1 MKLVHAPF
9 RLKSLG
15 ISIFMLL
22 VINVLVA
29 QNASVCPIG
38 VGMEPQQ
45 DAETK
50 STSFVSE
57 VYFQQYA
64 KWNNLKN
71 LKFSDDKRSQISLIN
86 IGKSRQFIG
95 NNMNFQIPAGATIH
109 GITLMVEGQSSSY
122 KEIDEV
128 EIVLTGKD
136 GEPKGANKK
145 NTAKLQKAWS
155 KNRDGNDHT
164 WMYGSSTDTWG
175 TTWQAADINSPNFGY
190 QIQIRSIITDTIDV
204 EIDQISIIVD
214 YSPPYSFCDDK
225 CLTFYID
232 KYELYGSYV
241 WDFPQG
247 FNMVSASPYNQTID
261 LKITTAAYGIYSI
274 CVDVYDK
281 EGDFAERCCREF
293 LYQDCTSSAIKGI
306 VWQDFNDNQLREPG
320 DSFIPNTALVLYTEA
335 GVAVDT
341 TLSDANGYYEFT
353 QLVAGN
359 YYIKSQE
366 LANTSM
372 ILFNG
377 IDPDFNSDITNAF
390 GVGSTDLITT
400 EIGKTVSNIDF
411 GYTPLVNIGDFV
423 WSDDNFNG
431 LQDNNENGINSVQVQ
446 LRHVNGS
453 LYLTTVTNEQGK
465 YKFENIPANQYYVQF
480 VAGSNYLPTFQNLT
494 STTTNSKID
503 QNQKTPIISFTSIGS
518 NLNMDAGYYLS
529 SSLGDLVWEDLNGNG
544 IYEAASETGIPNVTV
559 TLKGTAGNGDVIN
572 KNTTTNASG
581 IYVFDNLLPGQ
592 YELTFALPSGYYFTT
607 ANVGTD
613 NEDSDVINGTISN
626 INISSGNNIN
636 HLDAGMYRKG
646 SLGDFVWEDI
656 NADGVQQVGE
666 PGIENITIELYDLT
680 NSDTSFVG
688 ETKSDPQGFYAFNDL
703 KPGQYLIKIQ
713 ASSDLAYTLL
723 NIGDE
728 TRDNDAINGI
738 ISPISLSSGQ
748 TSNLY
753 DAGLV
758 RYGKIGNRAWHDV
771 NGNGSQEANESG
783 LAGVQIQLTGTTFL
797 GHPVSKTTF
806 TFTDG
811 NYGFDFLLP
820 GNYSLQATPQ
830 SGYLFT
836 KSNAVANADIDSDG
850 VNGLINGI
858 NIQSGNIISNL
869 DYGFYKTA
877 QVGDF
882 VWEDTDGNG
891 LQDAGENGV
900 ANINLELTGTAGDGS
915 TVVKQTTTNAS
926 GLYVFADLKPG
937 KYYINITLPQGVTL
951 SEANQGNDQI
961 DSDFN
966 NALITSE
973 ISLVSGQSDLTQD
986 AGIIKQ
992 ASIGDFVWHD
1002 ANANGI
1008 QDINEVGI
1016 EGAKINLTGITSFGS
1031 SISRSVFTDANGK
1044 YSFTQLQ
1051 PGTYN
1056 LYFEKP
1062 ASYEYTLNNVGTDD
1076 LDSDVGSNDGMVS
1089 GINILSGMDVTGYD
1103 AGMVSRSSIGNF
1115 VWEDVN
1121 GNGRQNSGESGIT
1134 NVKISIEGIDFYG
1147 NVYINEVYTNNDGI
1161 FSFDNLLPGTYRL
1174 TSSKPADFEFS
1185 APNQGDDTGDSDA
1198 INGIVTNI
1206 QLLSNQQINDI
1217 DVGLFR
1223 FSNLGD
1229 FIWEDKNADG
1239 VQDANE
1245 NGIENVQISLTGTSG
1260 IGQAINLVVLTD
1272 TNGKYSFGSLEPGTY
1287 TINVAKPNNY
1297 NWTRSNFGNTDTDSD
1312 FTNGSLSNIVI
1323 SSGTTRNDLDGGLF
1337 RYAGLGDFVW
1347 SDANLNGRQDVG
1359 ELGIKDIS
1367 IQLNGTDGAGNAVT
1381 QSTTTDESG
1390 VYAFNNLTPGN
1401 YSLTLTLPSGYAH
1414 TKNDPTIDSN
1424 YNSDGINGVI
1434 SNISLISGQTN
1445 NDQDFGLIRA
1455 LEIGDYVWEDL
1466 NVNGVQD
1473 ANEPGIAN
1481 VALTLTGT
1489 TFDGTNVTL
1498 TTNTDSDGRY
1508 KFVGLFPGDYNISIN
1523 IPNGYSPTLTM
1534 AGGDDKYDSNL
1545 SESLNSVSFSVISND
1560 LNIDFGLI
1568 RLGRIGD
1575 LVWEDL
1581 NCNGIQEA
1589 GEPGISGMT
1598 IRLEGLDL
1606 FSNII
1611 DLSTTSDVNGN
1622 YIFENIKP
1630 GSYRVV
1636 FDVPATYEFSQ
1647 AMVNAVTLVSG
1658 QQVLTIDAPFFRRA
1672 TLGDYVWND
1681 LNDNGLQDANE
1692 HGLAGIKVIL
1702 TSNSTVPTILLDTL
1716 TEASGKYLFD
1726 KLKPG
1731 NYDLQ
1736 FEIPVGYKA
1745 AKNHVGSN
1753 NDVDSDIQ
1761 SDGFVRNITL
1771 ISGEVSTNVDAGFTI
1786 ISNAFIGDFVWE
1798 DLNGNGVQDAGEPG
1812 IEGISVQ
1819 LTGTTTLGTPV
1830 NISTISASNGSYGFD
1845 NLEAGTY
1852 SVLFSPS
1859 GSYRFTSPSSATDD
1873 IDSDANPNTGATR
1886 SVTITATERVHYLDA
1901 GFYRLS
1907 SIGDFVWNDLNK
1919 NGLQDSSEPGIEGV
1933 RLSLINNLGSVVT
1946 EDVSDVNGQYLFEN
1960 IVPGTFSIRANVP
1973 TNFVLSAQNNSDLNL
1988 NSDFSINN
1996 GAAETQSFSL
2006 ISNTTNTTIDLGLS
2020 SANARISG
2028 IVWADDNGDGI
2039 RANNEPLKLGKLVYL
2054 LNVAGDT
2061 LAIDTTMQDGSYT
2074 FVDLVSGQYK
2084 VAFERISDSLF
2095 TYFRSGSDKLIDSD
2109 VEDKFIGLT
2118 PIFDLM
2124 GGIDIDGMNAGYTGY
2139 SSIGDFVWLDVDN
2152 NGLQSTNESG
2162 LNGITVLLMNNTGLV
2177 LDSTTTSLLSGTN
2190 LGGYYVFDSL
2200 PYGEYKIRFVLREN
2214 LAYTIHVP
2222 APLATNSDVINPTGE
2237 TDNFQIA
2244 PNAQRNDIDAGF
2256 YLLAP
2261 VTGNIRG
2268 IVWQDRNNNKVKDA
2282 SENILP
2288 NVTVSLYSLAGILVS
2303 EKVSGADGSYSFDNV
2318 TFGDYYIK
2326 TQSITDLIFVKYSGT
2341 SVPFDSD
2348 ITNDFGV
2355 GTTRLLNLFPGSTLE
2370 NIDLGYSE
2378 KISIGDFVWEDLN
2391 NNGLQDT
2398 DEPGLQNVVV
2408 KLFDEA
2414 GIFVDS
2420 VKTDVNGL
2428 YKIENIAVGN
2438 YRLTFSKIN
2447 SFVYAV
2453 NNPSDPDKNS
2463 KPNMQTGAT
2472 ALLDMLVAKNYT
2484 NIDAGYVRSGSIGD
2498 IVWLDLNGNGIF
2510 QSNEPG
2516 INDIVIELFNTSGMK
2531 VAETSTI
2538 VRESDSFIGYYIF
2551 ENVRP
2556 DDYYIKFNIPSNYLI
2571 PPSNAS
2577 GDEDTDNDITGQN
2590 GANTT
2595 DVFSV
2600 GSGENI
2606 TNIDAGAYLPATIGD
2621 LVWDDLNKNG
2631 LQDDG
2636 EPGLPNVTVKL
2647 FAQSGLQLATTMTDS
2662 QGRYSFGGLRQRLY
2676 YLQFTILNGYE
2687 FTTQYAGSES
2697 KKDSDADATG
2707 TTPLIALAHGSNFL
2721 DVDAGMFRSSQR
2733 LVMGTVWNDTNQ
2745 DGLRTE
2751 NESLLQNVKIDLINN
2766 QLKVVQSYVTNH
2778 AGMYCVSTPIKGT
2791 HYIQVLAPD
2800 NHVFTQKNVPGF
2812 PDTDSDVDEN
2822 GYSNGVVLDDAYLMK
2837 YVDAGIYY
2845 KETATL
2851 KGLAWVDNNKNGIR
2865 EDQEERLK
2873 DVVIFLF
2880 NKNKIF
2886 IKSTK
2891 TNDLG
2896 QYLFNKLDPGSYY
2909 CLLPEFPD
2917 KGFVLYTGANQ
2928 DRDSEITNQFG
2939 KGTTRLITVAGLTT
2953 TDNFDFGYYSTN
2965 SIADLQASESDVNI
2979 YPNPAIYDITIS
2991 LPDGIQECE
3000 YYIYDTSG
3008 KLIINGKT
3016 ENGSVVIDADI
3027 LRAGRYMVRLVSE
3040 NQSWNKSFIK
3050 ITD

>member
-15 ISIFMLL
+15 ILIFIML
-22 VINVLVA
+22 VINGLVA

-71 LKFSDDKRSQISLIN
+71 LKFSDDKRSQTSLIN

-320 DSFIPNTALVLYTEA
+320 DSFIPNTALILYTAA

-341 TLSDANGYYEFT
+341 TLSDASGYYEFT

-359 YYIKSQE
+359 YYIKTQS
-366 LANTSM
+366 LTNTSM

-390 GVGSTDLITT
+390 GFGSTDIITT

-431 LQDNNENGINSVQVQ
+431 LQDNNENGINNVQVQ
-446 LRHVNGS
+446 LRHVDGS
-453 LYLTTVTNEQGK
+453 LYLTTVTNELGK

-480 VAGSNYLPTFQNLT
+480 AAGGNYIPTFQNLT

-529 SSLGDLVWEDLNGNG
+529 STLGDLVWEDLNGNG
-544 IYEAASETGIPNVTV
+544 IYEAASEIGIPNVTV
-559 TLKGTAGNGDVIN
+559 TLKGTAGNGDIIN
-572 KNTTTNASG
+572 RNTTTNNSG

-626 INISSGNNIN
+626 INISSGNNID

-656 NADGVQQVGE
+656 NADGVQQVDE
-666 PGIENITIELYDLT
+666 PGIENISVELYELSGT
-680 NSDTSFVG
+680 DTVYIG
-688 ETKSDPQGFYAFNDL
+688 QTKSDQQGLYAFNDP

-771 NGNGSQEANESG
+771 NGNGSQDANEPG

-820 GNYSLQATPQ
+820 GNYSLQATAQ

-850 VNGLINGI
+850 INGLINGI
-858 NIQSGNIISNL
+858 NIQSGTIISNL

-937 KYYINITLPQGVTL
+937 KYYINITLPQGATL

-1008 QDINEVGI
+1008 QDTNEAGI
-1016 EGAKINLTGITSFGS
+1016 AGAKINLTGITSSGS
-1031 SISRSVFTDANGK
+1031 AIDRSVFTNANGK
-1044 YSFTQLQ
+1044 YSFTQLL

-1056 LYFEKP
+1056 LSFEKLTN
-1062 ASYEYTLNNVGTDD
+1062 YEYTLANVGTDD
-1076 LDSDVGSNDGMVS
+1076 LDSDGGTDGIVS
-1089 GINILSGMDVTGYD
+1089 GIMVSSGIDLTGYD
-1103 AGMVSRSSIGNF
+1103 VGMVTRSSIGNF

-1121 GNGRQNSGESGIT
+1121 GDGRQNTGEAGLSGIK
-1134 NVKISIEGIDFYG
+1134 VAIDGTDIFGTSYSDD
-1147 NVYINEVYTNNDGI
+1147 VFTNNDGNYT
-1161 FSFDNLLPGTYRL
+1161 FANLLPGTYRL
-1174 TSSKPADFEFS
+1174 TFSKATDFEFS

-1217 DVGLFR
+1217 DAGIYR

-1229 FIWEDKNADG
+1229 FIWEDMNANG

-1245 NGIENVQISLTGTSG
+1245 NGIENVEISLTGTSG
-1260 IGQAINLVVLTD
+1260 IGQAINLTVLTD
-1272 TNGKYSFGSLEPGTY
+1272 TNGKYLFGSLEPGTY

-1312 FTNGSLSNIVI
+1312 FANGSLSNIVI
-1323 SSGTTRNDLDGGLF
+1323 SSGTTRNDLDGGLL

-1359 ELGIKDIS
+1359 ESGIRDIS
-1367 IQLNGTDGAGNAVT
+1367 IQLNGIDGAGNAVT
-1381 QSTTTDESG
+1381 RSTTTDESG
-1390 VYAFNNLTPGN
+1390 IYAFNNLTPGS
-1401 YSLTLTLPSGYAH
+1401 YTITMTLQAGYAH
-1414 TKNDPTIDSN
+1414 TKNDPSIDSN
-1424 YNSDGINGVI
+1424 LNSDGINGVI
-1434 SNISLISGQTN
+1434 SNISLISGQTK

-1489 TFDGTNVTL
+1489 TFDGTSLSL
-1498 TTNTDSDGRY
+1498 TTSTDSDGRY

-1534 AGGDDKYDSNL
+1534 AGGDDKFDSNL
-1545 SESLNSVSFSVISND
+1545 SESQNSVTFSVISTD
-1560 LNIDFGLI
+1560 MNIDFGLI

-1581 NCNGIQEA
+1581 NCNGIREA

-1598 IRLEGLDL
+1598 IRLEGVDL

-1630 GSYRVV
+1630 GSYKVV
-1636 FDVPATYEFSQ
+1636 FDVPANYEFSQ
-1647 AMVNAVTLVSG
+1647 AMVNVLTLVSG

-1672 TLGDYVWND
+1672 TLGDFVWND

-1692 HGLAGIKVIL
+1692 HGLAGIKVVL
-1702 TSNSTVPTILLDTL
+1702 TSNSTVPPIMVDTL
-1716 TEASGKYLFD
+1716 TDVTGKYLFD
-1726 KLKPG
+1726 KLKPS
-1731 NYDLQ
+1731 NYDVQ
-1736 FEIPVGYKA
+1736 FEIPTGYKA
-1745 AKNHVGSN
+1745 AKIKVGSN

-1798 DLNGNGVQDAGEPG
+1798 DTNGNGIQDTSEPG

-1819 LTGTTTLGTPV
+1819 LTGTTILGTPV

-1852 SVLFSPS
+1852 SVKFSTT
-1859 GSYRFTSPSSATDD
+1859 GTYRFTAPSSTTDD
-1873 IDSDANPNTGATR
+1873 LDSDANPNTGATR

-1919 NGLQDSSEPGIEGV
+1919 NGLQDSSEPAIEGV
-1933 RLSLINNLGSVVT
+1933 RLSLINSLGSVVT
-1946 EDVSDVNGQYLFEN
+1946 VDVSDVNGNYSFDNL
-1960 IVPGTFSIRANVP
+1960 VPGNYTIKAEVP
-1973 TNFVLSAQNNSDLNL
+1973 TNYVLTTQNNIDLNL
-1988 NSDFSINN
+1988 NSDFSLINGN
-1996 GAAETQSFSL
+1996 AVTPTIAVS
-2006 ISNTTNTTIDLGLS
+2006 SNSSNNNIDLGLS
-2020 SANARISG
+2020 AAKASISG
-2028 IVWADDNGDGI
+2028 LAWSDNNGDGI
-2039 RANNEPLKLGKLVYL
+2039 ITNGEPFKQGKLVYL
-2054 LNVAGDT
+2054 LNIAGDT
-2061 LAIDTTMQDGSYT
+2061 LAIDTT
-2074 FVDLVSGQYK
+2074 DLNGNYAFNDLSAGEYVI
-2084 VAFERISDSLF
+2084 AFEIITDSLF
-2095 TYFRSGSDKLIDSD
+2095 TYFRLGNEGLVDND
-2109 VEDKFIGLT
+2109 VESKLVGHT
-2118 PIFDLM
+2118 PVLNLV
-2124 GGIDIDGMNAGYTGY
+2124 GGIDLVGVNAGYTGY
-2139 SSIGDFVWLDVDN
+2139 SSIGNFVWLDADKD
-2152 NGLQSTNESG
+2152 GLQIASEIGINGIAVYLLGDTGAIIDSTN
-2162 LNGITVLLMNNTGLV
+2162 
-2177 LDSTTTSLLSGTN
+2177 TSLLPGTN
-2190 LGGYYVFDSL
+2190 RGGYYLFDHL
-2200 PYGEYKIRFVLREN
+2200 PYGQYQVRFALKEN
-2214 LAYTIHVP
+2214 LAYTIHDP
-2222 APLATNSDVINPTGE
+2222 ASLTTNSDVVNPTGE
-2237 TDNFQIA
+2237 TSVFQLL
-2244 PNAQRNDIDAGF
+2244 PNTKNNDIDAGLF
-2256 YLLAP
+2256 LIAP
-2261 VTGNIRG
+2261 VTGSIHG
-2268 IVWQDRNNNKVKDA
+2268 IVWQDRNNNKVKDGA
-2282 SENILP
+2282 ENTIP
-2288 NVTVSLYSLAGILVS
+2288 NITVSLYTLTGTLVT
-2303 EKVSGADGSYSFDNV
+2303 EQVSATDGSYKFDNIPL
-2318 TFGDYYIK
+2318 GDYYIK
-2326 TQSITDLIFVKYSGT
+2326 TQTITDLIFVKYSGT

-2348 ITNDFGV
+2348 ITNAYGL
-2355 GTTRLLNLFPGSTLE
+2355 GTTRLLIVFPGDTLK
-2370 NIDLGYSE
+2370 NVDLGYSE
-2378 KISIGDFVWEDLN
+2378 KISIGDFVWDDLN

-2398 DEPGLQNVVV
+2398 GEPGIQNVIV
-2408 KLFDEA
+2408 KLYDEA
-2414 GIFVDS
+2414 GMFVDS
-2420 VKTDVNGL
+2420 IKSDANGL
-2428 YKIENIAVGN
+2428 YKFENVAVGK
-2438 YRLTFSKIN
+2438 YKLTFSKL
-2447 SFVYAV
+2447 STYLYAQ
-2453 NNPSDPDKNS
+2453 NNTVDPNKNS
-2463 KPNMQTGAT
+2463 KSNMQTGST
-2472 ALLDMLVAKNYT
+2472 DLLDMMVAKEYT
-2484 NIDAGYVRSGSIGD
+2484 NIDAGYIKSASIGD
-2498 IVWLDLNGNGIF
+2498 IVWLDLNGNGVF
-2510 QSNEPG
+2510 QANEPG
-2516 INDIVIELFNTSGMK
+2516 INNVKVELYQTNGTK
-2531 VAETSTI
+2531 VAETQTTVNQI
-2538 VRESDSFIGYYIF
+2538 DNFIGYYVF
-2551 ENVRP
+2551 DGVRP
-2556 DDYYIKFNIPSNYLI
+2556 GDYYIKFNIPTGYIISSPYT
-2571 PPSNAS
+2571 S
-2577 GDEDTDNDITGQN
+2577 GDENTDSNITDQN
-2590 GANTT
+2590 GPMTT
-2595 DVFSV
+2595 DIFTVSL
-2600 GSGENI
+2600 GQI
-2606 TNIDAGAYLPATIGD
+2606 LTNIDAGAYQPATIGD
-2621 LVWDDLNKNG
+2621 FVWDDVNKNG
-2631 LQDDG
+2631 AQDNG

-2647 FAQSGLQLATTMTDS
+2647 FTQSGAQLATTTTDS
-2662 QGRYSFGGLRQRLY
+2662 QGKYSFGGLRQRLY

-2687 FTTQYAGSES
+2687 FTAQNAIGDN
-2697 KKDSDADATG
+2697 KKDSDVDATG
-2707 TTPLIALAHGSNFL
+2707 TTPLIALAHGTNFV
-2721 DVDAGMFRSSQR
+2721 DVDAGMFSSSQR
-2733 LVMGTVWNDTNQ
+2733 LIMGTVWDDTNH
-2745 DGLRTE
+2745 DGIRTE
-2751 NESLLQNVKIDLINN
+2751 NEKLMPDISVELKNN
-2766 QLKVVQSYVTNH
+2766 QLQVVKTFVTNH
-2778 AGMYCVSTPIKGT
+2778 AGMYCVSSPISGA
-2791 HYIQVLAPD
+2791 HYVQVLPPA
-2800 NHVFTQKNVPGF
+2800 NHVFTERNVPGF
-2812 PDTDSDVDEN
+2812 PDKDSDVDEN
-2822 GYSNGVVLDDAYLMK
+2822 GYSATVMLDNSYSMR
-2837 YVDAGIYY
+2837 YVDAGFYY

-2851 KGLAWVDNNKNGIR
+2851 KGLVWVDNNKNGIR
-2865 EDQEERLK
+2865 EDQEDRLK

-2891 TNDLG
+2891 TNDAG
-2896 QYLFNKLDPGSYY
+2896 QYSFNTLNPGSYY
-2909 CLLPEFPD
+2909 CLLPEFPEL
-2917 KGFVLYTGANQ
+2917 GFVTYTGANQ

-2953 TDNFDFGYYSTN
+2953 TDNFDFGYYNTN
-2965 SIADLQASESDVNI
+2965 SIADLQAPETDVNI

-2991 LPDGIQECE
+2991 LPDDIQKSE
-3000 YYIYDTSG
+3000 YYIYDASG

-3027 LRAGRYMVRLVSE
+3027 LRAGRYTVRLVSE